1 MNFGMC
7 VPSSCSEG
15 EEIMLKYESLKI
27 ALALNLKYLIFPF

>member
-15 EEIMLKYESLKI
+15 EEIMLKYESLKVI
-27 ALALNLKYLIFPF
+27 VIMNLKYLTF

>member
-7 VPSSCSEG
+7 VPSSCSGG

-27 ALALNLKYLIFPF
+27 IMILNLKYLIF